1 MSSHQG
7 LRVFIVE
14 DETLVLFN
22 LEDILGE
29 LGCVVVGQAMR
40 LEQAEKLAATV
51 ERPDCAILDVNLG
64 GKRVFPVAEILVRRG
79 VPVIFATGYGAAGLP
94 EEWRGRPV
102 VLKPYTRDDLVR
114 AIDALPAHHNAS
126 LY

>member
-51 ERPDCAILDVNLG
+51 ERPDW
-64 GKRVFPVAEILVRRG
+64 VFPVAEILVRRG

-94 EEWRGRPV
+94 EEWRGHPV